1 MHQNQHPNQLV
12 VYRRRMR
19 FSQKQVAWLLGH
31 QDTSMVSRYERGRSV
46 PPLVTALRL
55 EIIYRIPVAF
65 LFPALYKELKARIR
79 QQEEQLAG
87 LGQQAL
93 L

>member
-19 FSQKQVAWLLGH
+19 FSQKQVARLLGH

-55 EIIYRIPVAF
+55 EIIYRIPVGF
-65 LFPALYKELKARIR
+65 LFPALYNDLRTQIR
-79 QQEEQLAG
+79 KQEEQFAG
-87 LGQQAL
+87 FGQQAMF
-93 L
+93 